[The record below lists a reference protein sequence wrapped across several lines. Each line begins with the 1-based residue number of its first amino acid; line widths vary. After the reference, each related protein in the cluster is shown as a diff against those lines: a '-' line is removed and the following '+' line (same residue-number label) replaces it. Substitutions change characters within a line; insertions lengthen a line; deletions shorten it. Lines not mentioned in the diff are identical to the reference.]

1 MSFIRISIVLTAV
14 ILFFS
19 SDALALK
26 NYKLRANINPGCATT
41 STWKY
46 ADLYADGNLAVMGSY
61 NCRGVFIFDISNPDA
76 PVLRSW
82 YNPGANLQFLEAIVI
97 GNRGY
102 FGTGNTGGVHI
113 VDLADPANP
122 QLLGIVNASNG
133 GGYPTIHEIMVIDQG
148 GQRYLIQNS
157 NSTANRPLRIINITN
172 PSAAFLVHTLT
183 PGEVNWIHAMHI
195 RGNRMYT
202 SGWGN
207 STNKARTEIW
217 DIENLATRAPVLLGT
232 ITDPSSNV
240 TAGNSMHSSWTSE
253 DGNYLYSAREI
264 SGSAANGANAGD
276 IRVYDVSNPATPLL
290 IKKIN
295 AFDLNINAVTP
306 HNPVVKGNRLYVS
319 WYQAGTQVFDITNPA
334 DPVRIGQYDTYA
346 PEYVPKQPEPGLAD
360 EPWDIICGR
369 SELSNFVPT
378 NYDGN
383 WSAFPFLGEDRVLLS
398 DLSGGLYVIDTTTPN
413 LVSDFDGDKKTDIS
427 VYRPTTETFEYI
439 SSLNGRRI
447 SDPWGLPGDIPI
459 TADYDGDGRS
469 DPAVYRPS
477 NSVFYLKRSTAGSLF
492 IGWGIEGDI
501 PVVGDFDGD
510 GKADVT
516 VYRPSNGAWYILQST
531 GGVRIVGWGIDGDK
545 PVAGD
550 YDGDGK
556 ADIAVWRPSNGVWCV
571 ILSSTSQPIYAGWGM
586 AGDKPVLGDFDGNGK
601 TDFAVYRP
609 SNGVWYIFDPAAS
622 PSARFYG
629 WGIAEDV
636 PAPAD
641 YDGDTK
647 TDVMVYRPSNGV
659 WYSIMSSTGAVSVT
673 PFGVAGD
680 EPSPASVQPR

>member
-1 MSFIRISIVLTAV
+1 MNLQRFSFILVL
-14 ILFFS
+14 ILSAFASESF
-19 SDALALK
+19 ALK
-26 NYKLRANINPGCATT
+26 DYKLRANINPGCATT
-41 STWKY
+41 SSWKY
-46 ADLYADGNLAVMGSY
+46 ADLYADGNLAVLGSY

-113 VDLADPANP
+113 VDLTNPASP
-122 QLLGIVNASNG
+122 QLLGIVNGSNG
-133 GGYPTIHEIMVIDQG
+133 GGYATIHEIMVIDQN

-172 PSAAFLVHTLT
+172 PAAAFLVHTLT

-217 DIENLATRAPVLLGT
+217 DIENLATRAPILLGT
-232 ITDPSSNV
+232 ITDPSSSV

-276 IRVYDVSNPATPLL
+276 IRVYNVSNPATPLL

-334 DPVRIGQYDTYA
+334 DPIRIGQYDTYA
-346 PEYVPKQPEPGLAD
+346 PEYVPTQPEPGLAD

-369 SELSNFVPT
+369 SELNDFVPT

-383 WSAFPFLGEDRVLLS
+383 WSAFPFLGEDKVLLS
-398 DLSGGLYVIDTTTPN
+398 DLTTGLYVVDTTTPN

-427 VYRPTTETFEYI
+427 VYRPSTETFEYI
-439 SSLNGRRI
+439 ASFNNRRV

-477 NSVFYLKRSTAGSLF
+477 NSVFYLKRSSAGSLF

-556 ADIAVWRPSNGVWCV
+556 ADIAVWRPSNGVWYV
-571 ILSSTSQPIYAGWGM
+571 ILSSTSQPVYAGWGM
-586 AGDKPVLGDFDGNGK
+586 AGDKPVLADFDGNGK

-622 PSARFYG
+622 PSTRFYG
-629 WGIAEDV
+629 WGIAEDI
-636 PAPAD
+636 PTPAD
-641 YDGDTK
+641 YDGDAK
-647 TDVMVYRPSNGV
+647 SDVMVYRPSSGV
-659 WYSIMSSTGAVSVT
+659 WYGIMSSNGSVSVT
-673 PFGVAGD
+673 PFGLAGD